1 MRRGTRRCSC
11 PLLAELNEADLT
23 LELEVRIAVNSGE
36 ALIALAA
43 RPELGEGMA
52 SGNVVNTAARLQTA
66 PCC

>member
-1 MRRGTRRCSC
+1 
-11 PLLAELNEADLT
+11 LAELNEADLT